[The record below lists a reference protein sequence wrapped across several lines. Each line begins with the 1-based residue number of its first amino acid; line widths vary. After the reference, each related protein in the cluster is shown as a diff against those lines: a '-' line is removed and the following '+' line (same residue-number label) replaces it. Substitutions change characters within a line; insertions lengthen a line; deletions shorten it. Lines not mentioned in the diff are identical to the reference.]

1 MTQTD
6 CDDALANLYQYLDK
20 ELNTA
25 SSTEIRS
32 HLDECSGCFQ
42 RFDFERRLKSVV
54 KERLSEEVPDEF
66 IQRLNLAIAGEID
79 NGS

>member
-1 MTQTD
+1 MTHTD
-6 CDDALANLYQYLDK
+6 CDDALTSLYQYLDK
-20 ELNTA
+20 ELDTV

-54 KERLSEEVPDEF
+54 KERLSEEVSDEF
-66 IQRLNLAIAGEID
+66 IQRLNLAVAEEID
-79 NGS
+79 KGS